1 MGGGGADCLES
12 EAWIYSVP
20 MEGTPGIMPSRSP
33 SATPF
38 GFWES
43 RQREPVEEQ
52 VLPKAT
58 QKVECQSQ
66 RGDRPDA
73 NESLVARGR
82 MWKNKDA
89 WGRRLCM
96 QSLG

>member
-1 MGGGGADCLES
+1 MTYVGEADCSES

-20 MEGTPGIMPSRSP
+20 TEDTPWIIPSRSP
-33 SATPF
+33 SASPF

-43 RQREPVEEQ
+43 RRRDRVEEE

-58 QKVECQSQ
+58 QKVKCQSQ

-73 NESLVARGR
+73 KDSLVSRGR
-82 MWKNKDA
+82 RSKNKVA
-89 WGRRLCM
+89 
-96 QSLG
+96 